1 MGLQNRPDRVLWQ
14 TRLRRPDIEAIF
26 GDGLAGKLWPA
37 FCAAKRSTFT
47 RCRSGWDR
55 LSLVVSRAEFVALN
69 ASHLYN
75 GFEATVEHSLAI
87 EWHALRVAHLV
98 NARVSH
104 DFFVHTVAMRA

>member
-1 MGLQNRPDRVLWQ
+1 MASLANFG
-14 TRLRRPDIEAIF
+14 RLFARRNAQHLLGAGAGGIE
-26 GDGLAGKLWPA
+26 
-37 FCAAKRSTFT
+37 
-47 RCRSGWDR
+47 
-55 LSLVVSRAEFVALN
+55 LSLVVTRAEFVALN